1 MFKFLKNRQNIQ
13 LILVYAPV
21 FAFVIWSSSFWLDD
35 GSEQLDHRLDQLDQE
50 VTELSENIDR
60 LGQSVD
66 DHVNIRSKLEDLLRE
81 SNDLLK
87 TRVDQ
92 YKELFIQFEQRIT
105 LLQDVLNN
113 ADPDSADL
121 MTVQAEIA
129 DILQSLKQINEAGA
143 DDLAE

>member
-1 MFKFLKNRQNIQ
+1 MFKFLKNKQNIQ
-13 LILVYAPV
+13 FILVYALL

-35 GSEQLDHRLDQLDQE
+35 GSEQIDHKLDQLDQE
-50 VTELSENIDR
+50 VTELSEDIDR

-66 DHVNIRSKLEDLLRE
+66 AYVNIRSKFEDALRE
-81 SNDLLK
+81 SNELL
-87 TRVDQ
+87 RARLEQ

-105 LLQDVLNN
+105 LLQDLLHN
-113 ADPDSADL
+113 ADPDSTDL

-129 DILQSLKQINEAGA
+129 DILQSLKHINEMEA